1 MATFKK
7 VILSPGVYHAPQG
20 KLHATPGRVR
30 GWARTFKRMQKN
42 GIRVPI
48 CWGHQPGAIPGDGQD
63 KSNRQYELSRFNAG
77 YIRDMQVASSGALE
91 GVLDIP
97 GADVDEDGNLV
108 TWAQMPDGRKV
119 RCAIK
124 EVSAAIRDWKD
135 GKGRDWPDAI
145 MHVALVPL
153 PVVAGQEG
161 FEASLGTDTS
171 APGEIYLSLSTYLG
185 DDLTEGESMPMI
197 EDVETPDGG
206 MDSMAECLSVLE
218 QLGLPLPADTDESN
232 FCERVRLIGGA
243 LVKLG
248 HIGPGAAA
256 GAEDAA
262 GIEGLGEEGMEDDMG
277 GEELPLE
284 DEGVEDEFGEEGLD
298 EGEEELGMEDG
309 FGGEEGEED
318 EDGEAEIS
326 GDSDGLPGEE
336 DEEEG
341 DEEDA
346 TEEPRPV
353 MMGTKTGRGLVVRTP
368 LEKAFAKQVKT
379 SIQKQRLARVDA
391 LAGRGLPKHRIEA
404 LRRQALATP
413 VDLMRKGSRIVP
425 VESRVDIE
433 LSTLEGVADAGWVS
447 PASKGKVTRARRPEV
462 DHEKKVSKKFI
473 EESADAVSVRRRK

>member
-20 KLHATPGRVR
+20 KLHATPDRVR

-77 YIRDMQVASSGALE
+77 YIRDMQVASSGDLE

-135 GKGRDWPDAI
+135 GQGRQWPDAI

-161 FEASLGTDTS
+161 FEASLGTDDS
-171 APGEIYLSLSTYLG
+171 KGAAGEIHLSLSALG
-185 DDLTEGESMPMI
+185 DDLEGKSMPMI
-197 EDVETPDGG
+197 EDDVETPDGG
-206 MDSMAECLSVLE
+206 MDSMAECLSILRKI
-218 QLGLPLPADTDESN
+218 GLPLPADTDEGN
-232 FCERVRLIGGA
+232 FCERVRLVGGA
-243 LVKLG
+243 LLEAGVFNKG
-248 HIGPGAAA
+248 EPDGDEGA
-256 GAEDAA
+256 GL
-262 GIEGLGEEGMEDDMG
+262 EGLEDDMG
-277 GEELPLE
+277 GEEMPLE
-284 DEGVEDEFGEEGLD
+284 EEGMEDEFGGEGEEMLDEEGMEEEELGTDEFGEE
-298 EGEEELGMEDG
+298 EGM
-309 FGGEEGEED
+309 ED
-318 EDGEAEIS
+318 EDGETEIS
-326 GDSDGLPGEE
+326 GESDGLPGEE
-336 DEEEG
+336 DEDEE
-341 DEEDA
+341 DEDA

-391 LAGRGLPKHRIEA
+391 LAGRGLPKHKVEA

-413 VDLMRKGSRIVP
+413 VNLARRGSKIVP

-433 LSTLEGVADAGWVS
+433 LSTLEGAADAGWVS
-447 PASKGKVTRARRPEV
+447 PLTRGKVSRAKRPAVEG
-462 DHEKKVSKKFI
+462 EKVSKKFI